1 MFLTKTQY
9 SLTKKRD
16 TIIYDA
22 HIHRYVKLSNS
33 GIIRDLY
40 IVPFITGDTS
50 FGDEL
55 FYQYIK

>member
-16 TIIYDA
+16 HIIYDA

-50 FGDEL
+50 FVDEL
-55 FYQYIK
+55 S